1 MTRLFTSQLRSG
13 AKQFFKHVFVADICT
28 NELNSPRLQRNFQS
42 DVAHHSCD
50 HAMRIECAALLHVTC
65 HNPQRG
71 VPVDKITI
79 EIDEQSA
86 VSITI
91 ESNTQ
96 VSASAITTRLN
107 ASR

>member
-13 AKQFFKHVFVADICT
+13 AKQFFKHVFVADICP

-42 DVAHHSCD
+42 DVAHHGCD
-50 HAMRIECAALLHVTC
+50 HAMRIECAALLHVTS

-71 VPVDKITI
+71 VTVDKITI
-79 EIDEQSA
+79 RSEEHTS
-86 VSITI
+86 VGITI

-96 VSASAITTRLN
+96 VTALGN
-107 ASR
+107 YH